1 MPVEII
7 NIVKSSS
14 ETLNHQK
21 VQLIDQHYE
30 QCVEKRGLDRGW
42 IEINCRSVTKEEAS
56 LLLGY
61 PAQSGGI
68 WLSGVG
74 IQGQF
79 KPDKPW
85 LSPTDKSPTNKKQR
99 KAPKYRSPQ
108 DEQGDYD
115 AILPIHP
122 DNSTHWSD
130 LEALKAYCYQIDGV
144 PCLVLTEGVFKAIA
158 GCANDFATLALLGV
172 EMGLTSSKTDIQG
185 KRYLVK
191 TLEKYARAG
200 FGFII
205 AFDADCATNKNVVWA
220 QYRLSEQLL
229 KFQVPVYSVTG
240 NWTVAQGKG
249 MDDYIQIN
257 GGESFKRDVLGNA
270 IPYADWLNIQK
281 LEGQFNHQESAP
293 KKPQPPSP
301 RALGLEI
308 AAQYHSTWKFC
319 NEQKNWRI
327 YNGKVWEDIEEE
339 AFHQEVFNVI
349 ESMQIEWKLP
359 VYVDNTIRV
368 LKDKLLVKKWLTF
381 DRKRYIAFKN
391 IVLDTSN
398 HTLLDH
404 SPSFGFTSYLPY
416 DYNLNSAYLDDPI
429 LVLAQKCPRIYE
441 FMQRAMSGDAKRMYK
456 LLAIINGAIKFR
468 FHDLQMFV
476 HLVGKPGTG
485 KGTFSRI
492 LEQVV
497 GAANTQSSSLT
508 ALSEGTEIAAIIDKQ
523 LVIFP
528 DERRQVGVETLLKL
542 TGGDKVRYREI
553 YKKRGEAHFFGLAL
567 ILSNN
572 PTFAGDTT
580 GIERR
585 LCLAQ
590 FLNPIPK
597 HLRTTEAEKRM
608 ETEIPDL
615 ISIALGLG
623 DSQVTSLIKGLGNDE
638 IPEFKQQE
646 WLMKCQTNSIAAH
659 ANEWLIYDP
668 NYELAIGDGRRD
680 ESGQEKNTCFGHYR
694 DFCEISGLKPFSL
707 VNYSSTLLDVLTDSL
722 EWEVSK
728 KRTNTGVKI
737 KGIRLRQ
744 PGVDDDIPRIDES
757 FVRDGF
763 EPDLAS
769 SGEGLLELS
778 SEGLLEGGLGE
789 VKGYVEKVLG
799 CVEASVGLKPLLL
812 KESVGYE
819 GLNEQKDLEKNQ
831 QADPDTAVVGMEE
844 LSSRSPKADLCAFAC
859 ESETEEV
866 EQKKPASLTST
877 STQSSED
884 KRQDSEVKSFE
895 SCAFA
900 SEIEDA
906 SETEE
911 VEPEKPPSLTYTSTQ
926 SSEGTDTSTQD
937 SESKG
942 VESCAFASEI
952 EEVEKR
958 KQASLTYTSTQSS
971 EGKGFEPTLNSTQ
984 PNTNPTPAI
993 TEVDYSTFPHL
1004 TCDRLDA
1011 KRNQAQLIKKRL
1023 LAAQTKEELTSIKAG
1038 LGNQCQWVWRYLLT
1052 SAEKGKIKAIAS
1064 VEPLNLL
1071 ELSSSSV
1078 SAVEELNLVESSSPS
1093 VSAVEEL
1100 NLVESSSPDAS
1111 SIEQLSESP
1120 DSSAS
1125 PVEVYW
1131 YVGDCSA
1138 FGLVNGKLNKILPE
1152 TFVIEVGY
1160 HSRSELVF
1168 VQPVDAMNWQEDGIA
1183 VKRCDLRRI

>member
-1 MPVEII
+1 M
-7 NIVKSSS
+7 
-14 ETLNHQK
+14 
-21 VQLIDQHYE
+21 
-30 QCVEKRGLDRGW
+30 
-42 IEINCRSVTKEEAS
+42 
-56 LLLGY
+56 
-61 PAQSGGI
+61 
-68 WLSGVG
+68 
-74 IQGQF
+74 
-79 KPDKPW
+79 
-85 LSPTDKSPTNKKQR
+85 
-99 KAPKYRSPQ
+99 
-108 DEQGDYD
+108 
-115 AILPIHP
+115 
-122 DNSTHWSD
+122 
-130 LEALKAYCYQIDGV
+130 
-144 PCLVLTEGVFKAIA
+144 
-158 GCANDFATLALLGV
+158 
-172 EMGLTSSKTDIQG
+172 
-185 KRYLVK
+185 
-191 TLEKYARAG
+191 
-200 FGFII
+200 
-205 AFDADCATNKNVVWA
+205 
-220 QYRLSEQLL
+220 
-229 KFQVPVYSVTG
+229 
-240 NWTVAQGKG
+240 
-249 MDDYIQIN
+249 
-257 GGESFKRDVLGNA
+257 
-270 IPYADWLNIQK
+270 
-281 LEGQFNHQESAP
+281 
-293 KKPQPPSP
+293 
-301 RALGLEI
+301 
-308 AAQYHSTWKFC
+308 
-319 NEQKNWRI
+319 
-327 YNGKVWEDIEEE
+327 WEDIEEE

-381 DRKRYIAFKN
+381 DRKRYIAFNN

-416 DYNLNSAYLDDPI
+416 DYNLNSAYPNDPI
-429 LVLAQKCPRIYE
+429 LALAQKCPHIYE
-441 FMQRAMSGDAKRMYK
+441 FMQRAMGGDAKRMYK

-608 ETEIPDL
+608 ETEIPNL
-615 ISIALGLG
+615 ISIALGLQ

-694 DFCEISGLKPFSL
+694 DFCEISGLKSFSL
-707 VNYSSTLLDVLTDSL
+707 VSYSNTLLDVLTDGL

-728 KRTNTGVKI
+728 KRTNSGVKI

-744 PGVDDDIPRIDES
+744 LGVDDDIPRIDES
-757 FVRDGF
+757 FVRDGS

-769 SGEGLLELS
+769 SGEGLLASS
-778 SEGLLEGGLGE
+778 SEGS
-789 VKGYVEKVLG
+789 VKGSVET
-799 CVEASVGLKPLLL
+799 SVGLKPALL

-819 GLNEQKDLEKNQ
+819 GLNEQKDFEKNQ
-831 QADPDTAVVGMEE
+831 QTDPNTTVVGMEE
-844 LSSRSPKADLCAFAC
+844 LSSKSTKADLCAFAA
-859 ESETEEV
+859 ESEIEEV
-866 EQKKPASLTST
+866 SPKQPASLDCTLT
-877 STQSSED
+877 
-884 KRQDSEVKSFE
+884 QDSE
-895 SCAFA
+895 AT
-900 SEIEDA
+900 D
-906 SETEE
+906 T
-911 VEPEKPPSLTYTSTQ
+911 TTQ
-926 SSEGTDTSTQD
+926 DIEGTNTTTQGN
-937 SESKG
+937 ESKG
-942 VESCAFASEI
+942 VESCVSQTGVETESGVETQTQT
-952 EEVEKR
+952 EEVEEK
-958 KQASLTYTSTQSS
+958 KQAPSTYTSTQSS
-971 EGKGFEPTLNSTQ
+971 EGKGFEPTLSSTQ
-984 PNTNPTPAI
+984 PSTNPTPGL
-993 TEVDYSTFPHL
+993 TEVDYSSFPHL

-1011 KRNQAQLIKKRL
+1011 KQNQAQLIKKRL
-1023 LAAQTKEELTSIKAG
+1023 LVAQTKEELTGIKAG

-1052 SAEKGKIKAIAS
+1052 KSEKGKIKAISS
-1064 VEPLNLL
+1064 VEQLNLL
-1071 ELSSSSV
+1071 E
-1078 SAVEELNLVESSSPS
+1078 SPGSS

-1111 SIEQLSESP
+1111 SVESP

-1125 PVEVYW
+1125 SVEVYW
-1131 YVGDCSA
+1131 YVGNCPA
-1138 FGLVNGKLNKILPE
+1138 YGLVNGKCAEILPE

-1160 HSRSELVF
+1160 HSMSELVF
-1168 VQPVDAMNWQEDGIA
+1168 VQPVDAMNWGEDGIA
-1183 VKRCDLRRI
+1183 VKRYDLRRI

>member
-14 ETLNHQK
+14 ETLNPQK
-21 VQLIDQHYE
+21 VQLIAPHYKE
-30 QCVEKRGLDRGW
+30 CIEKRELPADW
-42 IEINCRSVTKEEAS
+42 IKINCRSVTTEEAS

-61 PAQSGGI
+61 PAKSGGI
-68 WLSGVG
+68 WLSGIG

-122 DNSTHWSD
+122 NNPTYWSD
-130 LEALKAYCYQIDGV
+130 LEALKAYCYQINGV
-144 PCLVLTEGVFKAIA
+144 PCLVLTEGFFKALA
-158 GCANDFATLALLGV
+158 GCSNNFATLALLGV

-205 AFDADCATNKNVVWA
+205 AFDADCATNSNVVWA
-220 QYRLSEQLL
+220 QYRLSKQLL

-270 IPYADWLNIQK
+270 IAYADWLKIQK
-281 LEGQFNHQESAP
+281 LEGQFNHQASAL

-319 NEQKNWRI
+319 NEQKSWRI

-381 DRKRYIAFKN
+381 DRKRYIAFNN

-416 DYNLNSAYLDDPI
+416 DYNLNSAYPDNPI
-429 LVLAQKCPRIYE
+429 LALLQKCPHIYE
-441 FMQRAMSGDAKRMYK
+441 FMQRAMGGDAKRMYK

-476 HLVGKPGTG
+476 HLFGKPGTG

-580 GIERR
+580 GIDRR

-608 ETEIPDL
+608 ETEIPNL
-615 ISIALGLG
+615 ISIALGLQ

-680 ESGQEKNTCFGHYR
+680 EHGQEKNTCFGHYR

-707 VNYSSTLLDVLTDSL
+707 VSYSSTLLDVLTDGL

-744 PGVDDDIPRIDES
+744 PGVDDDIPRIDEF
-757 FVRDGF
+757 FVRDGD
-763 EPDLAS
+763 ELDSAS
-769 SGEGLLELS
+769 GGEELLELS
-778 SEGLLEGGLGE
+778 SEGLLEGGLEE
-789 VKGYVEKVLG
+789 VKGYAEEVLG
-799 CVEASVGLKPLLL
+799 CVETSVGLKPALL

-819 GLNEQKDLEKNQ
+819 GLNEQKDFEKNQ
-831 QADPDTAVVGMEE
+831 QTDNDSSVVGMEE
-844 LSSRSPKADLCAFAC
+844 LSSRGENADLCAFTA
-859 ESETEEV
+859 ESEIEEV
-866 EQKKPASLTST
+866 EQKEQASLTDT
-877 STQSSED
+877 STQSSE
-884 KRQDSEVKSFE
+884 RTNISTQDSELKSFE
-895 SCAFA
+895 SCTFV
-900 SEIEDA
+900 
-906 SETEE
+906 SET
-911 VEPEKPPSLTYTSTQ
+911 
-926 SSEGTDTSTQD
+926 
-937 SESKG
+937 
-942 VESCAFASEI
+942 

-984 PNTNPTPAI
+984 PYTNPTPGL
-993 TEVDYSTFPHL
+993 TEVDYSSFPHL

-1011 KRNQAQLIKKRL
+1011 KRNQAQSIKKRL
-1023 LAAQTKEELTSIKAG
+1023 LAAQTKEQLMDIKAE
-1038 LGNQCQWVWRYLLT
+1038 LNQQCQWVWRYLLT

-1064 VEPLNLL
+1064 VEQLNLL
-1071 ELSSSSV
+1071 ELPSSSV
-1078 SAVEELNLVESSSPS
+1078 SAVEELNLVSSP
-1093 VSAVEEL
+1093 
-1100 NLVESSSPDAS
+1100 N
-1111 SIEQLSESP
+1111 
-1120 DSSAS
+1120 SSAS
-1125 PVEVYW
+1125 SVEIYW
-1131 YVGDCSA
+1131 YVGNRPA
-1138 FGLVNGKLNKILPE
+1138 YGLVNGKCAEILPE

-1160 HSRSELVF
+1160 HSMSELVF
-1168 VQPVDAMNWQEDGIA
+1168 VQPVDAQNWGEDGIA
-1183 VKRCDLRRI
+1183 VKRYDLRRI